1 MSKILITGGAGF
13 IGLHLAEKLNKN
25 GHEIHLLDN
34 FARAAKDPDLEAFLS
49 LDNVKMIEADLLEQ
63 DFIDRLD
70 KDYDVIYHF
79 AAIIGVPHVL
89 GRPYEVL
96 TKNVELLSN
105 IIKFAQL
112 QKNLNRLVFTSTSE
126 IYAGTLK
133 YFDLPIP
140 TPEDTPL
147 AITDVSEPRT
157 SYMLSKIYGEAMC
170 QHSKVPFTIIRPH
183 NVYGPRM
190 GMSHVVPILLERSH
204 KLESNNLPLEVYS
217 PTHKRTFC
225 YIDDAVDLLERV
237 INTLECDGAS
247 LNLGSTDDEINM
259 ETLAH
264 GILKATGIGKGLTF
278 MPETEGSVLRRC
290 PDMTRAKELT
300 GYQSTVSLED
310 GLSRTYDWYVKNIF
324 DGHGVTAD

>member
-13 IGLHLAEKLNKN
+13 IGLHLAEKLNKS

-49 LDNVKMIEADLLEQ
+49 LDNVKMIEVDLLNK

-105 IIKFAQL
+105 IIEFS
-112 QKNLNRLVFTSTSE
+112 QKQNNFQRLVFTSTSE

-204 KLESNNLPLEVYS
+204 KLESDDLPLEVYS

-225 YIDDAVDLLERV
+225 YIDDAVDLLKRV
-237 INTLECDGAS
+237 INTPECDGAS

-264 GILKATGIGKGLTF
+264 GILKATSIGKGLAF

-290 PDMTRAKELT
+290 PDMTRAKEMT

>member
-13 IGLHLAEKLNKN
+13 IGLHLAEKLLKSGN
-25 GHEIHLLDN
+25 EIHLLDN

-49 LDNVKMIEADLLEQ
+49 QKNVTLIEADLL
-63 DFIDRLD
+63 DPSFIDKLD
-70 KDYDVIYHF
+70 TDYNIIYHF

-105 IIKFAQL
+105 IIEFAKK
-112 QKNLNRLVFTSTSE
+112 QKNLNRLVFASTSE

-147 AITDVSEPRT
+147 GLTDLAEPRT

-170 QHSKVPFTIIRPH
+170 HHSKLPFTIIRPH

-190 GMSHVVPILLERSH
+190 GMSHVVPILLERAY
-204 KLESNNLPLEVYS
+204 KLEGDVPLKVYS

-225 YIDDAVDLLERV
+225 YVDDAVDLLERV
-237 INTLECDGAS
+237 ALTPECEGVA
-247 LNLGSTDDEINM
+247 LNLGSTDDEITM
-259 ETLAH
+259 ETLALA
-264 GILKATGIGKGLTF
+264 IIKTTGKGKGLTY
-278 MPETEGSVLRRC
+278 MPETEGSVPRRC
-290 PDMTRAKELT
+290 PDMTKAMELT
-300 GYQSTVSLED
+300 GYQSKVSLEE
-310 GLSRTYDWYVKNIF
+310 GLARTFEWYKQNIF
-324 DGHGVTAD
+324 EGHGITAD

>member
-13 IGLHLAEKLNKN
+13 IGLHLAEKLYKSGN
-25 GHEIHLLDN
+25 EIHLLDN
-34 FARAAKDPDLEAFLS
+34 FARAAKDPDLETFLA
-49 LDNVKMIEADLLEQ
+49 LENVKMIEEDLLNTS
-63 DFIDRLD
+63 FIERLD
-70 KDYDVIYHF
+70 SDYDVIYHF

-96 TKNVELLSN
+96 TKNVALLAN
-105 IIKFAQL
+105 IIEFSKK
-112 QKNLNRLVFTSTSE
+112 QKNLQRLVFASTSE

-140 TPEDTPL
+140 TPESTPL
-147 AITDVSEPRT
+147 ALTDVSEART

-170 QHSKVPFTIIRPH
+170 QHSKLPFTIIRPH

-190 GMSHVVPILLERSH
+190 GMSHVIPILLERAY
-204 KLESNNLPLEVYS
+204 KLEGEFPLKVYS

-225 YIDDAVDLLERV
+225 YIEDAVDLLEKIV
-237 INTLECDGAS
+237 LSPECKGTS
-247 LNLGSTDDEINM
+247 LNLGSTDDEITM

-264 GILKATGIGKGLTF
+264 GIIAATGKGKGLTF

-290 PDMTRAKELT
+290 PDMARAMTLT
-300 GYQSTVSLED
+300 GYQSQVSLED
-310 GLSRTYDWYVKNIF
+310 GLSGTFAWYKDNIF
-324 DGHGVTAD
+324 EGHGITAD

>member
-13 IGLHLAEKLNKN
+13 IGLHLAEKLHKG

-34 FARAAKDPDLEAFLS
+34 FARAAKDPDLKNFLEK
-49 LDNVKMIEADLLEQ
+49 DNVYMIEEDLL
-63 DFIDRLD
+63 DKSFIEKLD
-70 KDYDVIYHF
+70 KDYSFIFHF

-96 TKNVELLSN
+96 TKNVELLEN
-105 IIKFAQL
+105 IIEFSQR
-112 QKNLNRLVFTSTSE
+112 QINLERLIFTSTSE

-140 TPEDTPL
+140 TPENTPL
-147 AITDVSEPRT
+147 GITDLSEPRT

-170 QHSKVPFTIIRPH
+170 HHAKIPFTIIRPH

-190 GMSHVVPILLERSH
+190 GMSHAIPHLLERAH
-204 KLESNNLPLEVYS
+204 NLQGNLPLDIYS
-217 PTHKRTFC
+217 PAHRRTFC

-237 INTLECDGAS
+237 INTPECNGVS
-247 LNLGSTDDEINM
+247 LNLGSTDDEITM
-259 ETLAH
+259 ETL
-264 GILKATGIGKGLTF
+264 GYSIIKVTGKGKGLNY

-290 PDMTRAKELT
+290 PDMTKAISMTDYK
-300 GYQSTVSLED
+300 STVSLEL
-310 GLSRTYDWYVKNIF
+310 GLKKTYEWYRLNIF

>member
-13 IGLHLAEKLNKN
+13 IGLHLAEKLHAS
-25 GHEIHLLDN
+25 GHSIHLLDN
-34 FARAAKDPDLEAFLS
+34 FARAAKDPDLATFLA
-49 LDNVKMIEADLLEQ
+49 LGNVSMVEVDLL
-63 DFIDRLD
+63 DKSFIDELD
-70 KDYDVIYHF
+70 KDYDFIYHF

-96 TKNVELLSN
+96 TNNVELLSN
-105 IIKFAQL
+105 IIEFSQTQENL
-112 QKNLNRLVFTSTSE
+112 QRLVFTSTSE

-147 AITDVSEPRT
+147 AITDLSEPRT

-190 GMSHVVPILLERSH
+190 GMSHVIPILFERSRG
-204 KLESNNLPLEVYS
+204 LDADAPLEVYS

-225 YIDDAVDLLERV
+225 YIEDAVDLLERV
-237 INTLECDGAS
+237 INTPAANGVAF
-247 LNLGSTDDEINM
+247 NLGSTDDEINM
-259 ETLAH
+259 ETLATA
-264 GILKATGIGKGLTF
+264 ILKTTGNGEGLTF
-278 MPETEGSVLRRC
+278 MLETEGSVLRRC
-290 PDMTRAKELT
+290 PDMTLATELT
-300 GYQSTVSLED
+300 GYQSKISLED
-310 GLSRTYDWYVKNIF
+310 GLARTYKWYVDNVF
-324 DGHGVTAD
+324 EGHGVTAN

>member
-13 IGLHLAEKLNKN
+13 IGLHLAEKLNN
-25 GHEIHLLDN
+25 SGHEIHLLDN
-34 FARAAKDPDLEAFLS
+34 FARAAKDPDLKAFLA
-49 LDNVKMIEADLLEQ
+49 LDNVVMIEEDLLNKS
-63 DFIDRLD
+63 FIKRLD
-70 KDYDVIYHF
+70 TDYDIIYHF

-96 TKNVELLSN
+96 TKNIELLSN
-105 IIKFAQL
+105 IIEFAKL
-112 QKNLNRLVFTSTSE
+112 QDNLRRLVFTSTSE

-147 AITDVSEPRT
+147 SITDLSEPRT

-170 QHSKVPFTIIRPH
+170 QHSKVPFTIVRPH

-190 GMSHVVPILLERSH
+190 GMSHVIPILLERSH
-204 KLESNNLPLEVYS
+204 TLASNDLPLKVYS

-225 YIDDAVDLLERV
+225 YIADAVDLLER
-237 INTLECDGAS
+237 IILSSECEGAS
-247 LNLGSTDDEINM
+247 LNLGSTDDEISM
-259 ETLAH
+259 ETLAN

-278 MPETEGSVLRRC
+278 MPDTEGSVSRRC
-290 PDMTRAKELT
+290 PDMTKAISLT
-300 GYQSTVSLED
+300 GYQSTISLEH
-310 GLSRTYDWYVKNIF
+310 GLSKTYDWYVANVF
-324 DGHGVTAD
+324 EGHGVTAD

>member
-13 IGLHLAEKLNKN
+13 IGLHLAEKLHKS

-34 FARAAKDPDLEAFLS
+34 FMRAAKDPDLETFLA
-49 LDNVKMIEADLLEQ
+49 LDNVEIIEEDLL
-63 DFIDRLD
+63 DASFINRME
-70 KDYDVIYHF
+70 KNYDTIYHF

-96 TKNVELLSN
+96 TKNVELLAN
-105 IIKFAQL
+105 VIKFAKL
-112 QKNLNRLVFTSTSE
+112 QENLHRLVFTSTSE

-147 AITDVSEPRT
+147 GITDVSEART

-170 QHSKVPFTIIRPH
+170 HHSKVPFTIIRPH

-190 GMSHVVPILLERSH
+190 GMSHAIPHLLERAY
-204 KLESNNLPLEVYS
+204 KMKADVPLDIYS
-217 PTHKRTFC
+217 PTHRRTFC
-225 YIDDAVDLLERV
+225 YIEDAVNLLERV
-237 INTLECDGAS
+237 INTSECEGAS
-247 LNLGSTDDEINM
+247 LNLGSTDDEITM
-259 ETLAH
+259 ETLGY
-264 GILKATGIGKGLTF
+264 GIIKATGKGNGLNF

-290 PDMTRAKELT
+290 PDMTVAQNLT
-300 GYQSTVSLED
+300 GFQSKISLEE
-310 GLSRTYDWYVKNIF
+310 GLSRTYKWYFENVF
-324 DGHGVTAD
+324 EGHGVTAD